1 MDANDGDAYGRTAG
15 GYRPPGTMD
24 AGTMDAGPMD
34 AGTVEEGATGQM
46 APVTGSRAE
55 MMGSRA
61 EMMEGGAVRP
71 MARSAMVGM
80 LISLVGAWGGAVAF
94 FGPKI
99 GLGRPGAAAWEWTT
113 PHTVLNVI
121 PGGAAFLGGLMVL
134 FGSRLLAGRLQRLG
148 SLLAFGA
155 GAWFVLGSAVYPVF
169 YGSGAPGYMQTGRG
183 PLMNLAS
190 VAGYGLGVGIVLC
203 TLAGL
208 AMAWSAP
215 RLMRR
220 ARAVAPAGMR
230 RERREAALPLRNT
243 EPVGI

>member
-1 MDANDGDAYGRTAG
+1 MDAHDGDAYDRSAM
-15 GYRPPGTMD
+15 GYRPP
-24 AGTMDAGPMD
+24 DAGP
-34 AGTVEEGATGQM
+34 GVVEDRAMAEGMAEDGATGQM
-46 APVTGSRAE
+46 APVTAGTAGAMEARA
-55 MMGSRA
+55 A
-61 EMMEGGAVRP
+61 RP
-71 MARSAMVGM
+71 MARSAMTGL

-94 FGPKI
+94 FGPEI
-99 GLGRPGAAAWEWTT
+99 GLGRPGAATWQWTT

-134 FGSRLLAGRLQRLG
+134 FGSRLLAGRIQRLG

-220 ARAVAPAGMR
+220 ARATAPAEMQ
-230 RERREAALPLRNT
+230 RERRGAGLPLRNT